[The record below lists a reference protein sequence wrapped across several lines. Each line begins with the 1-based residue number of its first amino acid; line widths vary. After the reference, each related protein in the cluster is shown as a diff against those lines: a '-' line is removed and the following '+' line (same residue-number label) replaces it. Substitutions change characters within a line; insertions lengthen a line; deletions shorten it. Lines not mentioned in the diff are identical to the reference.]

1 MRRWDKAHR
10 LNLTK
15 AYALVGALVGALVT
29 LLAAPVAA
37 GMAQEP
43 AATASAQTVAAGAGA
58 APKTGAQ
65 ADNRYRIG
73 PGDVLEIRVFNRPQ
87 LSLEAMRVDASGM
100 IRIPLVEEDI
110 HAACQTEIELAKEI
124 ATRYRKYQRN
134 PQVFVFVKEYNS
146 QPVAVIGAVEKPG
159 RFQLQRRIRLLEMI
173 SFVGGPSDK
182 AGTRVQVAHMGGGP
196 TCDSSGKLFTLKEGS
211 KEGKESEEELGDFE
225 VYSLAETM
233 EGDFK
238 ANPYIQPGDIITI
251 PEADQAFVIGN
262 VYKPSPVL
270 FKTEV
275 TVSRAIAMAGGVLP
289 DSNTNRIRI
298 IRQEPGTRSKTE
310 LYVSLRAISQQQA
323 EDLPLQ
329 PGDIVE
335 VGTLSGRRILRSI
348 LTGAAPALASLPI
361 YVLR

>member
-1 MRRWDKAHR
+1 MGHR
-10 LNLTK
+10 LSLTT
-15 AYALVGALVGALVT
+15 AYALVGALIT
-29 LLAAPVAA
+29 LLASPVAVV
-37 GMAQEP
+37 MAQGP
-43 AATASAQTVAAGAGA
+43 AAPAPAQTGTAAGA
-58 APKTGAQ
+58 APKANTL

-87 LSLEAMRVDASGM
+87 LSLEATRVDARGM

-110 HAACQTEIELAKEI
+110 YAACQTEIELAKEI
-124 ATRYRKYQRN
+124 AARYRKYQRN
-134 PQVFVFVKEYNS
+134 PQVFVFLKEYNS

-173 SFVGGPSDK
+173 SFVGGPTDK

-196 TCDSSGKLFTLKEGS
+196 ICDSSGKLSTS
-211 KEGKESEEELGDFE
+211 KEGPEEGKENEEELGDFE

-238 ANPYIQPGDIITI
+238 ANPYIQPGDVITI

-262 VYKPSPVL
+262 VYKPSPIL
-270 FKTEV
+270 FKTEI
-275 TVSRAIAMAGGVLP
+275 TVSRAIAMAGGALP

-298 IRQEPGTRSKTE
+298 IRQEPGARSKTE
-310 LYVSLRAISQQQA
+310 LYVNLRAISQQQA
-323 EDLPLQ
+323 EDVLLQ

-335 VGTLSGRRILRSI
+335 VGTLSGRRMLRSI